1 MAKQLTLDEM
11 LECLITLK
19 HPTASGFQAI
29 LEAAGN
35 AMAQLLAKE
44 LNIAAGSAT
53 FQGTAFAG
61 TRAPFTPIFKDQP
74 CPEPICSYDHEEW

>member
-1 MAKQLTLDEM
+1 M
-11 LECLITLK
+11 LECLITLN
-19 HPTASGFQAI
+19 HPTAAGFQAI

-61 TRAPFTPIFKDQP
+61 TCTPFTPISEDQP
-74 CPEPICSYDHEEW
+74 CPAPICNYDQDEW